1 MILIKELIRY
11 IRKEL
16 KGLNFGMKSL
26 LIFIAIVMFIGT
38 LLIDYFAFALI
49 VYALCWCFS
58 LEFSF
63 KFVLGLYLIYYF
75 IRNVI
80 SNK

>member
-1 MILIKELIRY
+1 MKKLIKD

-16 KGLNFGMKSL
+16 KGLNFGMKAL
-26 LIFIAIVMFIGT
+26 LIFIAIIMFIGT
-38 LLIDYFAFALI
+38 LLIDYFTFAL
-49 VYALCWCFS
+49 VLYALCWCFG
-58 LEFSF
+58 LAFDL

>member
-1 MILIKELIRY
+1 MKELIKD

-16 KGLNFGMKSL
+16 KGLNFGMKAL
-26 LIFIAIVMFIGT
+26 LIFLAILMFIGT
-38 LLIDYFAFALI
+38 LLIDYFTFALV
-49 VYALCWCFS
+49 VYTLCWCFG
-58 LEFSF
+58 LAFNF

-80 SNK
+80 SK

>member
-1 MILIKELIRY
+1 MLKLIRD
-11 IRKEL
+11 IKKEL
-16 KGLNFGMKSL
+16 KGCSFGMKAL

-49 VYALCWCFS
+49 VYALCWCFG
-58 LEFSF
+58 LAFSF
-63 KFVLGLYLIYYF
+63 KLVLGLYLIYYF

>member
-1 MILIKELIRY
+1 MKKLIKD

-16 KGLNFGMKSL
+16 KGLNFGMKAL
-26 LIFIAIVMFIGT
+26 LIFLAILMSIGT
-38 LLIDYFAFALI
+38 LLIDYFTFAL
-49 VYALCWCFS
+49 VLYALCWCFG
-58 LEFSF
+58 LAFDL

>member
-1 MILIKELIRY
+1 MKKLIKDIKE
-11 IRKEL
+11 EL
-16 KGLNFGMKSL
+16 KGCNFGMKAL

-38 LLIDYFAFALI
+38 LLIDYFAFALV

-58 LEFSF
+58 WEFSF

>member
-1 MILIKELIRY
+1 MKKLIKDIK
-11 IRKEL
+11 KEL
-16 KGLNFGMKSL
+16 KGLNFGMKAL
-26 LIFIAIVMFIGT
+26 LMFIAILMFIGT

-49 VYALCWCFS
+49 IYALCWCFG
-58 LEFSF
+58 LAFNF

>member
-1 MILIKELIRY
+1 MKKLIKDIK
-11 IRKEL
+11 KEL
-16 KGLNFGMKSL
+16 KGCNFGMKAL

-38 LLIDYFAFALI
+38 LLIDYFAFALV
-49 VYALCWCFS
+49 VYALCLCFS
-58 LEFSF
+58 LAFNF
-63 KFVLGLYLIYYF
+63 KFVLGLYLIYFF

>member
-1 MILIKELIRY
+1 MKKLIKD

-16 KGLNFGMKSL
+16 KGCNFGMKAL

-38 LLIDYFAFALI
+38 LLIDYLAFALV
-49 VYALCWCFS
+49 VYILCWCFS
-58 LEFSF
+58 LAFNF

-75 IRNVI
+75 IKNVI

>member
-1 MILIKELIRY
+1 MKKLIKDIKE
-11 IRKEL
+11 EL
-16 KGLNFGMKSL
+16 KGCNFGMKAL

-38 LLIDYFAFALI
+38 LLIDFFAFALI

-58 LEFSF
+58 LAFDL

>member
-1 MILIKELIRY
+1 MKKLIKD

-16 KGLNFGMKSL
+16 KGLNFGMKAL
-26 LIFIAIVMFIGT
+26 LIFLAILMFIGT
-38 LLIDYFAFALI
+38 LLIDYFAFALV
-49 VYALCWCFS
+49 VYALCWCFG
-58 LEFSF
+58 LAFNF

>member
-1 MILIKELIRY
+1 MKKLIKDIK
-11 IRKEL
+11 KEL
-16 KGLNFGMKSL
+16 KGCNFGIKAL

-63 KFVLGLYLIYYF
+63 KFVLGLYLIYFF